1 MDNIIRFWVF
11 NIYQPLLD
19 KFCYGVR
26 IRTYIRWKI
35 KGII

>member
-1 MDNIIRFWVF
+1 MKYKFIRL
-11 NIYQPLLD
+11 YQIFLD